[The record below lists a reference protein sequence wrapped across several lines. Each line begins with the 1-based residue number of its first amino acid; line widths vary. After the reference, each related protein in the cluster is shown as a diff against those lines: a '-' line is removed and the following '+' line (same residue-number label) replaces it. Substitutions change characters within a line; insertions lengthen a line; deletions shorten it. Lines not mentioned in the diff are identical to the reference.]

1 MTTKEYLNKMRTL
14 DRLIDSK
21 LEQIDRLRS
30 LSERVTT
37 TLSFS
42 PKGAGGA
49 NRTEYCIERIW
60 QLEKEVTE
68 DIDRLVDMKSGIR
81 GAIERVEN
89 DKYRLL
95 LEYRYLCGYT
105 WETISEKMVLELRW
119 VYRIHGMALQEIN
132 IHHVTPCIDC
142 AKV

>member
-1 MTTKEYLNKMRTL
+1 MTTKAYLSQARLL
-14 DRLIDSK
+14 DARIDSK
-21 LEQIDRLRS
+21 LEQVERLRS

-105 WETISEKMVLELRW
+105 WEKIAEKMALELRW
-119 VYRIHGMALQEIN
+119 VYRIHGAALQKI
-132 IHHVTPCIDC
+132 TF
-142 AKV
+142 

>member
-37 TLSFS
+37 TLSFT

-89 DKYRLL
+89 DKYRML
-95 LEYRYLCGYT
+95 LEYRYLCGNT
-105 WETISEKMVLELRW
+105 WEQIAEKMRIDLRW
-119 VYRIHGMALQEIN
+119 VYRMHGRALQEIT
-132 IHHVTPCIDC
+132 I
-142 AKV
+142 

>member
-1 MTTKEYLNKMRTL
+1 MTTKEYLNKLRTL
-14 DRLIDSK
+14 DKQIDSK

-37 TLSFS
+37 TLSFT

-81 GAIERVEN
+81 GAIDEVKN
-89 DKYRLL
+89 DKYKLL
-95 LEYRYLCGYT
+95 LECRYLCGDT
-105 WETISEKMVLELRW
+105 WERIAEKMEIEVRW
-119 VYRIHGMALQEIN
+119 VYELHGRALQEIS
-132 IHHVTPCIDC
+132 IRTC
-142 AKV
+142 

>member
-1 MTTKEYLNKMRTL
+1 MTNKEYHNKLRTL
-14 DRLIDSK
+14 DKQIDSK

-30 LSERVTT
+30 LAERVTT
-37 TLSFS
+37 TLSFT

-89 DKYRLL
+89 DKYRML
-95 LEYRYLCGYT
+95 LEYRYLCGNT
-105 WETISEKMVLELRW
+105 WEQIAEKMRIDLRW
-119 VYRIHGMALQEIN
+119 VYRMHGRALQEIT
-132 IHHVTPCIDC
+132 I
-142 AKV
+142 

>member
-1 MTTKEYLNKMRTL
+1 MTTKEYLNKLRTL
-14 DRLIDSK
+14 DKQIDSK

-37 TLSFS
+37 TLSFT

-89 DKYRLL
+89 DKHRML
-95 LEYRYLCGYT
+95 LEYRYLCGDT
-105 WETISEKMVLELRW
+105 WERIAEKMEIEVRWIYEL
-119 VYRIHGMALQEIN
+119 HGRALQEIS
-132 IHHVTPCIDC
+132 IRTC
-142 AKV
+142 

>member
-1 MTTKEYLNKMRTL
+1 MTTKEYLNKLRTL
-14 DRLIDSK
+14 DKQIDSK

-30 LSERVTT
+30 LAERVTT
-37 TLSFS
+37 TLSFT

-49 NRTEYCIERIW
+49 NRTDYCIERIW

-95 LEYRYLCGYT
+95 LEYRYLCGNT
-105 WETISEKMVLELRW
+105 WEQIAEKMRIDLRW
-119 VYRIHGMALQEIN
+119 VYRMHGRALQEIT
-132 IHHVTPCIDC
+132 I
-142 AKV
+142 

>member
-1 MTTKEYLNKMRTL
+1 MTTKEYLNKMRML

-37 TLSFS
+37 TISFS

-81 GAIERVEN
+81 GAIDEVKN
-89 DKYRLL
+89 DKYKLL
-95 LEYRYLCGYT
+95 LECRYLCGDT
-105 WETISEKMVLELRW
+105 WERIAEKMEIEVRW
-119 VYRIHGMALQEIN
+119 VYELHGRALQEIC
-132 IHHVTPCIDC
+132 IRPC
-142 AKV
+142 

>member
-1 MTTKEYLNKMRTL
+1 MNVKSYLNQARML
-14 DRLIDSK
+14 DKRIDSK

-81 GAIERVEN
+81 GAIDEVKN
-89 DKYRLL
+89 DKYKLL
-95 LEYRYLCGYT
+95 LECRYLCGDT
-105 WETISEKMVLELRW
+105 WERIAEKMEIGVRW
-119 VYRIHGMALQEIN
+119 VYELHGRALQEI
-132 IHHVTPCIDC
+132 CIRAC
-142 AKV
+142 

>member
-1 MTTKEYLNKMRTL
+1 MTTKEHLNKMRTL

-30 LSERVTT
+30 LAERVTT
-37 TLSFS
+37 TLSFT

-89 DKYRLL
+89 DKHRML
-95 LEYRYLCGYT
+95 LEYRYLCGNT
-105 WETISEKMVLELRW
+105 WEQIAEKMRIDLRW
-119 VYRIHGMALQEIN
+119 VYRMHGRALQEIT
-132 IHHVTPCIDC
+132 I
-142 AKV
+142 

>member
-105 WETISEKMVLELRW
+105 WETISEKMGIEVRW
-119 VYRIHGMALQEIN
+119 VYELHGRALQEI
-132 IHHVTPCIDC
+132 CIRAC
-142 AKV
+142 

>member
-1 MTTKEYLNKMRTL
+1 MTTKEYLNKMRML

-81 GAIERVEN
+81 GAIDEVKN
-89 DKYRLL
+89 DKYKLL
-95 LEYRYLCGYT
+95 LECRYLCGDT
-105 WETISEKMVLELRW
+105 WERIAEKMEIEVRW
-119 VYRIHGMALQEIN
+119 VYELHGRALQEIC
-132 IHHVTPCIDC
+132 IRPC
-142 AKV
+142 